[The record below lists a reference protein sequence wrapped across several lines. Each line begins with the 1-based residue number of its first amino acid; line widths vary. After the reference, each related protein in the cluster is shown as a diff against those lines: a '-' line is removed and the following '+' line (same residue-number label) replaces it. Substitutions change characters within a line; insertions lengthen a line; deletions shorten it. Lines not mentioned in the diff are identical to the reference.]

1 MADLARVLNLIRRYS
16 PPRANVGLLS
26 VEIFLHVAAHPE
38 GLDYADLAYLCEAS
52 LGPISRASKV
62 LTVFWD
68 KKTGTVHRPAIHLL
82 QRRKR
87 RTDSGRTAFKIH
99 LTTSGRALM
108 EKAAAPQTHP
118 GV

>member
-1 MADLARVLNLIRRYS
+1 MADLARVLNLIRRFS

-26 VEIFLHVAAHPE
+26 VEIFLHCAQHPE
-38 GLDYADLAYLCEAS
+38 GLDYASLVNLCEAS
-52 LGPISRASKV
+52 HGPISRAAKA
-62 LTVFWD
+62 LTVVWD
-68 KKTGTVHRPAIHLL
+68 KKTGTVQRPSIHLL

-87 RTDSGRTAFKIH
+87 RTDSGRTAYWLF

-108 EKAAAPQTHP
+108 EEAAAPQDIP